1 MSAAYPSSIAS
12 FPTYSNLDLI
22 TPTVANQPDG
32 EIVAVETGLLNG
44 FAHDLKSDATGNNRS
59 LGVSGN
65 AFYNLL
71 LSNNATIG
79 GDATIGGNAT
89 IGGTFA
95 VTGAADMSGGAK
107 IVSGQTALDLF
118 YAASGTTVGRIAVGT
133 GLQSLRV
140 NAGATGYEFYTPV
153 SNVPFS
159 AFFGTVFE
167 NLTRLNTSV
176 YGSAS
181 SPAITTLGMQCDT
194 SSSAGGAAC
203 GCSAYLASSLGSMGL
218 NLSVSGSFS
227 LDTKGSDGI
236 IYCGNALDAGLIIG
250 GASSFTP
257 KHWGFKLV
265 WASSG
270 NAALSATQ
278 SDGTTEAA
286 TVMDSNIIQ
295 GDDVVVFAYVSS
307 ASTIDYYYWKNGGPI
322 SALTRVSTHFPTS
335 GGRALECSVSNR
347 AIASQTV
354 VTFHGAGLGYA

>member
-1 MSAAYPSSIAS
+1 MSAAYPGSIAS
-12 FPTYSNLDLI
+12 FPTYANLDLI

-167 NLTRLNTSV
+167 NLTRLNARYAV
-176 YGSAS
+176 RYG
-181 SPAITTLGMQCDT
+181 IERGRRRVRVLG
-194 SSSAGGAAC
+194 
-203 GCSAYLASSLGSMGL
+203 
-218 NLSVSGSFS
+218 VSR
-227 LDTKGSDGI
+227 
-236 IYCGNALDAGLIIG
+236 
-250 GASSFTP
+250 
-257 KHWGFKLV
+257 
-265 WASSG
+265 
-270 NAALSATQ
+270 
-278 SDGTTEAA
+278 
-286 TVMDSNIIQ
+286 
-295 GDDVVVFAYVSS
+295 VVA
-307 ASTIDYYYWKNGGPI
+307 
-322 SALTRVSTHFPTS
+322 R
-335 GGRALECSVSNR
+335 
-347 AIASQTV
+347 
-354 VTFHGAGLGYA
+354 FHGTEPKRVWKFQPGHQGERRDHLLWKCPRRRTDYWRRE